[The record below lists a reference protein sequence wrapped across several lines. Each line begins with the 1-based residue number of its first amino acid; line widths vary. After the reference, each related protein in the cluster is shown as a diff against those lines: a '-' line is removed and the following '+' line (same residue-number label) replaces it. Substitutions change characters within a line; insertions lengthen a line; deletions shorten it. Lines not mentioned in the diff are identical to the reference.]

1 MSKGKVL
8 IDGDIIAYRAAFATQ
23 DLTERDA
30 EEKVDDLIEYILDQ
44 TIDLP
49 FPSPEDYETYLTGKT
64 NFRHDIAKSH
74 PYKGNRSAAEK
85 PEHLCAAREHM
96 VNNWDAI
103 VSVNEEADDL
113 ISKGA
118 AETGYNCVVASVDKD
133 MLQLPC
139 WHFNFVKG
147 EWTKVDEWS
156 GIKFFYTQI
165 LMGDAA
171 DNIKGL
177 HRVGPK
183 TSEKMLAH
191 CETEEDLW
199 ETCVKAYGGDTE
211 RVIENARLL
220 WLRRYED
227 QLWEPPQGA

>member
-85 PEHLCAAREHM
+85 PEVFRCRHESIWLITGM
-96 VNNWDAI
+96 LSL
-103 VSVNEEADDL
+103 VS
-113 ISKGA
+113 
-118 AETGYNCVVASVDKD
+118 
-133 MLQLPC
+133 
-139 WHFNFVKG
+139 
-147 EWTKVDEWS
+147 TKR
-156 GIKFFYTQI
+156 
-165 LMGDAA
+165 LM
-171 DNIKGL
+171 I
-177 HRVGPK
+177 
-183 TSEKMLAH
+183 
-191 CETEEDLW
+191 
-199 ETCVKAYGGDTE
+199 
-211 RVIENARLL
+211 
-220 WLRRYED
+220 
-227 QLWEPPQGA
+227 